1 MDFSLSNELIFD
13 IPSPIFT
20 LSFNNSSV
28 HNLLAPSIFPFLI
41 LNKYSLLIF
50 NAFSLSNKSTLTSA
64 FSVFSQAVKLNKL
77 NKS

>member
-1 MDFSLSNELIFD
+1 MDFSLSNEVICD

-50 NAFSLSNKSTLTSA
+50 NAFLLSNKSTLTSS
-64 FSVFSQAVKLNKL
+64 FSVFTRRKIK
-77 NKS
+77 